1 MTFLSCS
8 CFFSVFDLKQKKLFK
23 KRKMTKN
30 YPCLY
35 PHRIHFE
42 FFVNTS
48 KRWPLLVNSRDNYK
62 IKQGDTVR

>member
-1 MTFLSCS
+1 
-8 CFFSVFDLKQKKLFK
+8 
-23 KRKMTKN
+23 MTKN

-35 PHRIHFE
+35 PHRMHFE

>member
-1 MTFLSCS
+1 MTFLRCS
-8 CFFSVFDLKQKKLFK
+8 CFVTVFDLKQKKLSK
-23 KRKMTKN
+23 KKKDDKN

-35 PHRIHFE
+35 RRRIHFE

-62 IKQGDTVR
+62 IKQGDTFR